1 MSTATVT
8 QPDERLLTAEEYAA
22 LPDDRRTELVKGKV
36 VEMPQPGFQHGNVQ
50 AEIAFLLRLFTKERD
65 LGRVLTESG
74 VITRRDPDTVHGPDV
89 SFYSYERVPKESVP
103 RPYAEVAPEI
113 VFEVRSPDD
122 RRGEVLQ
129 KAGEYLGAGALAV
142 VVVVDPARRSAVL
155 YGADDS
161 IAILNVEDL
170 LRLPPPLA
178 DWTPRVADFFPE

>member
-8 QPDERLLTAEEYAA
+8 QPDERLLTAEEYAV
-22 LPDDRRTELVKGKV
+22 LPDDRRTELVKGKI

-50 AEIAFLLRLFTKERD
+50 AEIAFRLRLFTKERD

-74 VITRRDPDTVHGPDV
+74 VITRRDPDTVGGPDV
-89 SFYSYERVPKESVP
+89 TFYSYERVPKESVP
-103 RPYAEVAPEI
+103 QSYAEVAPEI

-122 RRGEVLQ
+122 CRGEVLQ
-129 KAGEYLGAGALAV
+129 KASEYLGAGALAV
-142 VVVVDPARRSAVL
+142 LIVDPARRSAVL

-161 IAILNVEDL
+161 IAFLNVEDL

-178 DWTPRVADFFPE
+178 DWAPRVADFFPE